1 MSDLGEPWVTKC
13 RRGKHLGHERG
24 RAMTVRRFHH
34 TTNTTTRTVA
44 QRRRV
49 HAARLRTAEMRA
61 RMAAPDSADAG
72 RRVGEKS

>member
-1 MSDLGEPWVTKC
+1 
-13 RRGKHLGHERG
+13 
-24 RAMTVRRFHH
+24 MTVRRFHH

-61 RMAAPDSADAG
+61 RMAAPRSAVARQYLEGPGHVRDTATT
-72 RRVGEKS
+72 E